1 MLQRFTISVLM
12 APCAVKAIRIQQDC
26 HNMDTSEGFLQFG
39 QVEHELTDY
48 EKYLEDFQ
56 KAGNTLEKCK

>member
-1 MLQRFTISVLM
+1 M